1 MRLKVDRHGRVLLP
15 KALRVCYG
23 LHPGAELEVSEGAG
37 EFTLRP
43 VRSSPSMLNND
54 GIWVHQGVPYK
65 KLDHVKAIRESRER
79 I

>member
-1 MRLKVDRHGRVLLP
+1 
-15 KALRVCYG
+15 
-23 LHPGAELEVSEGAG
+23 
-37 EFTLRP
+37 
-43 VRSSPSMLNND
+43 VRSSPSMVNND